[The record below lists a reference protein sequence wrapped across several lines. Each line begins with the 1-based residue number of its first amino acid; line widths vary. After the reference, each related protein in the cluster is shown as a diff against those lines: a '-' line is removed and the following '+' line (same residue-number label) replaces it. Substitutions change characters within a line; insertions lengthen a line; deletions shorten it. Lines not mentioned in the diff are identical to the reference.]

1 MLFIF
6 YSIVS
11 WTSLTFVPF
20 QVLCLSKY
28 TTYVSYQLFST
39 ETYSL
44 RDHPIPCLYV
54 VYALIYPVCPDGD
67 LEDDWNGLDLSRTFA
82 FFSHFSFF
90 VTPASLASA
99 RVHAKKS
106 GKITN
111 HVLCCFIGIVHS
123 SRNEYFF
130 HSLGYK
136 NNQTTE
142 LFVHLQPLKLFFISR
157 SVSITVASGVLAPA
171 FVAPLVAY
179 QDEFQYSSRCIPD
192 CVRLQPHEHIPL
204 LLVPYCASTSCH
216 GRRVH

>member
-1 MLFIF
+1 MHSSWTTGYVLFIL

-99 RVHAKKS
+99 RVHAKNLGKS
-106 GKITN
+106 LIMSYVVSL
-111 HVLCCFIGIVHS
+111 VLYIVAGM
-123 SRNEYFF
+123 N
-130 HSLGYK
+130 
-136 NNQTTE
+136 T
-142 LFVHLQPLKLFFISR
+142 FFIR
-157 SVSITVASGVLAPA
+157 LDTKIIKRPN
-171 FVAPLVAY
+171 
-179 QDEFQYSSRCIPD
+179 SSYIFNP
-192 CVRLQPHEHIPL
+192 
-204 LLVPYCASTSCH
+204 
-216 GRRVH
+216 